1 MSPEK
6 QMYDAIRRFTAV
18 RKLAPDFG
26 PTAELVIPLVEN
38 NELRLPMILLTT
50 APDSEPET

>member
-38 NELRLPMILLTT
+38 NELRLPMIFLTT